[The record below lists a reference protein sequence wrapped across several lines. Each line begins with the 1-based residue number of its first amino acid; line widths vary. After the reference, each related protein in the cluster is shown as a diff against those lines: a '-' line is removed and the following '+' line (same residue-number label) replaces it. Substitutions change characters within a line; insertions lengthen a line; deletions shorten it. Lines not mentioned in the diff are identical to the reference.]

1 MSFNKTKNKINKIY
15 KQLARLK
22 YLYGAGRGM
31 VVEGVGWVGGA
42 EETAAHVYIYT

>member
-1 MSFNKTKNKINKIY
+1 MSFNETKNKINKIY

-31 VVEGVGWVGGA
+31 VVEGVGWVGGGGA
-42 EETAAHVYIYT
+42 EETAAHVYT